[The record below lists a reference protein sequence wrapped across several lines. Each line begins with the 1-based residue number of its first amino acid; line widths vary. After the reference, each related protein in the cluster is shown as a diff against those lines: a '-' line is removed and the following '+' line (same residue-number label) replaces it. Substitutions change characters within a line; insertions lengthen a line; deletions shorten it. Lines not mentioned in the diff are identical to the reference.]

1 MIPLLFMIAKKKK
14 KNQANLPQYETDK
27 IIYGKVDDA
36 ISHDLKIQKFP
47 GH

>member
-1 MIPLLFMIAKKKK
+1 MIPLLFMTAKKK